1 MGKCQRAT
9 AKGRGG
15 VNCRRNAV
23 PGTRYCARHSG
34 AKPTRKHS
42 GRRGGNAN
50 NGCALLVLMIVT
62 LAAGLGLLVV

>member
-42 GRRGGNAN
+42 PRRGGGNSN
-50 NGCALLVLMIVT
+50 NGCALLVLVFVT
-62 LAAGLGLLVV
+62 VAVALGLLV

>member
-34 AKPTRKHS
+34 AKPTRKRSS
-42 GRRGGNAN
+42 GRGGNAN
-50 NGCALLVLMIVT
+50 SGCALLVVMLV
-62 LAAGLGLLVV
+62 AVALGLLV